1 MKNLLSFCLWCAL
14 CVTAATAQ
22 TSRALW
28 ASINGRK
35 DASLGNYQQHTGKVL
50 ISWRMLPGDNA
61 DTAFDLYRKAG
72 TTTEKKIASGLKQ
85 TNFQDEPTWKTID
98 NVYRLTYAGS
108 DETLATFT
116 LTKAQLSSGL
126 PYISIPL
133 KETSDV
139 CADEDIVYYANDCS
153 AGDLD
158 GDGEME
164 IVVKRLLGHK
174 SNNNTD
180 EGTGAGDSDPNVRH
194 TIIWD
199 AYKLDGTLLWRI
211 KSGPNIILGNSSN
224 FGIADLDGDGKA
236 EFVTKTGEGTVF
248 GDNAEIGDTDGD
260 GKTDYRSVWP
270 AGHYTGDGPKG
281 YGGPEFFSV
290 CDGATGR
297 ELARADFICR
307 GKEGETPAEL
317 AANWYQNDWA
327 WDPRDKKYQWKL
339 ANSLRLGIASF
350 DGKKN
355 QIFLGRGV
363 YGKTIVEGWD
373 YSNGQLTRLW
383 HFDSSASGG
392 KDTNKDGKANSAYA
406 GQGNHSFN
414 VADLDG
420 DGKDEVMYG
429 SCAFDDDG
437 TGLWSTGLG
446 HGDANHVGKFIP
458 GSDGLQVFHCL
469 ENGKTMCALHNA
481 KDGSIIWSKVSGS
494 DNDTGRC
501 NVADML
507 PGNPGFEFYYYQSN
521 LFSTDG
527 TDLDNNTKSIKG
539 GCGMNVWFDG
549 TLLREQIEG
558 GIIQSWANGRTFT
571 MYRYDMSFNNGSKS
585 NPGLVADILGDWRE
599 EVITPDGTKLADLK
613 IFSTW
618 YPTTHRFPWLMTDH
632 TYCMSVINQNVGYNQ
647 PSNLGYYLGA
657 DLESDEQAWEDGG
670 YTVSAIQSIKSDGA
684 SCSDQTY
691 NLMGQKVTPGAR
703 GLYIRNG
710 KKIFILG
717 L

>member
-28 ASINGRK
+28 ASINGSK
-35 DASLGNYQQHTGKVL
+35 DVSLGNYQQHTGKVL
-50 ISWRMLPGDNA
+50 VSWRMLPGDNA

-164 IVVKRLLGHK
+164 IVVKRMLGHK
-174 SNNNTD
+174 SYNNVH

-327 WDPRDKKYQWKL
+327 WDPREKKYQWKL

-355 QIFLGRGV
+355 QIFLGRGT

-373 YSNGQLTRLW
+373 YTNGQLTRLW
-383 HFDSSASGG
+383 HFDTSASGG

-481 KDGSIIWSKVSGS
+481 KDGSIIWSKVSDS

-507 PGNPGFEFYYYQSN
+507 PGNPGFEFYYYQSD

-527 TDLDNNTKSIKG
+527 TDLGNNTKGTKG

-549 TLLREQIEG
+549 TLLREQIEDN
-558 GIIQSWANGRTFT
+558 IINSWANGRTFT
-571 MYRYDMSFNNGSKS
+571 MYRYDMSFNNDSKS

-670 YTVSAIQSIKSDGA
+670 YTVSAIQSIKNDGA